1 MSATPRTLEIPIVS
15 TEECVD
21 SHSEFFYFTSPTTLC
36 AGSKNGEYCFSTYRV
51 YKERNERI
59 T

>member
-36 AGSKNGEYCFSTYRV
+36 AGSKNGEYCFST
-51 YKERNERI
+51 
-59 T
+59 